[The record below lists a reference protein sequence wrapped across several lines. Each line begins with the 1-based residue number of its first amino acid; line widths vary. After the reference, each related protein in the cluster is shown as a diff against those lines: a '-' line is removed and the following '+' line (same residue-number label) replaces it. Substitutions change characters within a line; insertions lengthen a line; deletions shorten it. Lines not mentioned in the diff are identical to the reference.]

1 MLETAWESR
10 WLPDILLKKP
20 YLENRIPKIKKISE
34 NEREDREER
43 RITGETQSWKERHPR
58 PSSADDGKKKTSN
71 KRTKTQRD
79 QSYNAI

>member
-20 YLENRIPKIKKISE
+20 YLENRIPKIKKYLKM
-34 NEREDREER
+34 REDPEEGSFN
-43 RITGETQSWKERHPR
+43 GETQSWKERHPR

-71 KRTKTQRD
+71 KKNQNPKRPVL
-79 QSYNAI
+79 

>member
-10 WLPDILLKKP
+10 WLPDILSKKP
-20 YLENRIPKIKKISE
+20 YLENRIPKIKKYLKM
-34 NEREDREER
+34 REDPEEGNFN
-43 RITGETQSWKERHPR
+43 GETQSWKERHPR